1 MIVHRRLEHS
11 CTCPPILRLR
21 FLGRARRFGMTA
33 AQAECCPR
41 ARNGTDRCPC
51 ARSRSMERH
60 DALTLHAPGSTRE
73 YVNVD
78 VDGHSRRAYVKLRG
92 QRV

>member
-1 MIVHRRLEHS
+1 MYLSADPEIEVPGARQTIRNDRGAGGVLSS
-11 CTCPPILRLR
+11 C
-21 FLGRARRFGMTA
+21 
-33 AQAECCPR
+33 
-41 ARNGTDRCPC
+41 RNGTDRCPC